1 MNQGLISSSSQPS
14 ITAGPVNPA
23 PSSGLHW
30 SCTNMC
36 TDKTADKTPQHL
48 KCPETG
54 RLKSKGH
61 GTWDQ
66 CDRPDQKNYPKWVQ
80 SLCTYKR
87 IQFLPPLV
95 WREAF
100 TELSFTCFV
109 VGWLAFSAFCPVP
122 WTDAHPRKPPVETN
136 SPACLN
142 ITEKTSPR
150 WPTVLITQSKV
161 SPFYLQGKVDT
172 SSTFPSSVFSTP
184 LSQPSKNKKPFMC
197 EQRMCKCSQTAL
209 PSS

>member
-1 MNQGLISSSSQPS
+1 
-14 ITAGPVNPA
+14 
-23 PSSGLHW
+23 
-30 SCTNMC
+30 MC
-36 TDKTADKTPQHL
+36 TDKTAYKTPQHL

-61 GTWDQ
+61 GKWDQ
-66 CDRPDQKNYPKWVQ
+66 CDRPDQKNLSKMSAVSVYIQTNPVSA
-80 SLCTYKR
+80 SLGMMGSIYR
-87 IQFLPPLV
+87 G
-95 WREAF
+95 
-100 TELSFTCFV
+100 SFTCFV
-109 VGWLAFSAFCPVP
+109 VGWLAFSKFCPVP
-122 WTDAHPRKPPVETN
+122 WTDAYPRKPPVETN

-161 SPFYLQGKVDT
+161 SPFYLHGKVDT
-172 SSTFPSSVFSTP
+172 SSTIPSSVFNTP

-209 PSS
+209 PSC